1 MTASRAAVSS
11 IVVIEEIVGHEL
23 ESDIAT
29 VLHELRH
36 GHRVEYVHLDP
47 ADLDR
52 SRLRVTSDAGVDYAI
67 ALPRDK
73 RLVDGAVLLMNDSG
87 AVVVRAGQPREMV
100 LHATDAASALRLG
113 FLAGH
118 LHWKAAMVDA
128 TMTVTLEGPESDYR
142 ARIEDLLASGGV
154 EQIPE

>member
-1 MTASRAAVSS
+1 MTASRATMSS
-11 IVVIEEIVGHEL
+11 VVVIEEIVGHEL
-23 ESDIAT
+23 ESHIAHA
-29 VLHELRH
+29 LHELRH

-73 RLVDGAVLLMNDSG
+73 RLVDGAVLLLDDST
-87 AVVVRAGQPREMV
+87 ALVVRAGQPREMV

-118 LHWKAAMVDA
+118 LHWKATMTGA
-128 TMTVTLEGPESDYR
+128 TMTVRLEGPESDYR
-142 ARIEDLLASGGV
+142 ARIVDLLAAGGV
-154 EQIPE
+154 EQIDE